1 MAALED
7 GFAEDLA
14 GMSASD
20 QILFRM
26 IVEQGGKLD
35 EIARAL
41 ADHAQRE
48 GLRISGVELG
58 FPGGDPSGH
67 RAYHEAII
75 RRAEQRAEFWQKLSV
90 ELAKWGL
97 IGFLGWLAVA
107 AYHEAMKGFGR

>member
-1 MAALED
+1 MVQPERRDSDHIFLE
-7 GFAEDLA
+7 L
-14 GMSASD
+14 
-20 QILFRM
+20 LK
-26 IVEQGGKLD
+26 EQGAKLD
-35 EIARAL
+35 RIADELRA
-41 ADHAQRE
+41 HTQSEAQRMLAIE
-48 GLRISGVELG
+48 QG
-58 FPGGDPSGH
+58 FPDDDPSGH